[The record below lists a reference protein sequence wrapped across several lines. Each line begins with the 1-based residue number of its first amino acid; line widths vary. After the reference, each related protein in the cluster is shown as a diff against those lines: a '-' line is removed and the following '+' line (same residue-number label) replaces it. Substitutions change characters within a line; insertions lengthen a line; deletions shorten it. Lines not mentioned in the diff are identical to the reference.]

1 MLTWEE
7 SANKAG
13 FKWIDGKGFVDQI
26 GKKRKYDANIVYDW
40 MDKNKVRFTSPG
52 IYDLGVT
59 TSDPKYAGSVDNI
72 KSLVKNDKKL
82 AAAIHGYYVEDARTD
97 ALQAARKYI
106 KDLRN
111 PEAKKEFIDAVSTGK
126 LNLDMSYGCINLSE
140 GMLNILKNYWDK
152 AKVFV
157 LSESEDNY
165 LVDNSENYFDKMM
178 NNTECPSPES
188 LGAEYASAF
197 G

>member
-1 MLTWEE
+1 
-7 SANKAG
+7 
-13 FKWIDGKGFVDQI
+13 VDQT
-26 GKKRKYDANIVYDW
+26 GKKRKYDDEIVYDW
-40 MDKNKVRFTSPG
+40 IDRNKTRFTSPG

-59 TSDPKYAGSVDNI
+59 TSDPQYAGRDNNV
-72 KSLVKNDKKL
+72 KSLVKNNKEL
-82 AAAIHGYYVEDARTD
+82 AAAIHGYYVEQPRTL

-106 KDLRN
+106 NDLRN
-111 PEAKKEFIDAVSTGK
+111 PEAKKQFIDAVSTGK
-126 LNLDMSYGCINLSE
+126 LNLDMSYGCINLSVD
-140 GMLNILKNYWDK
+140 MLNILKKYWDK